1 MPPESPAPAA
11 FSHREI
17 VVILLGLALG
27 LFLSALD
34 QSILGTV
41 LPRISADLGG
51 GDTIAWVVSGYLL
64 ANTAVTPV
72 YGKLSDIYGRKR
84 MLQTAILLFTLGS
97 LLCALAQ
104 SMLQLI
110 LFRILQ
116 GVGGGGLMSMAF
128 AVIGTIVPPRQ
139 RGRYQGYF
147 STVWGV
153 SSILGPALGG
163 LFADYL
169 DWRWVFWINL
179 PLGLVAWLVNER
191 TLRRLP
197 VIHRRPRIDYP
208 GAVLIV
214 AAASCL
220 LLAMT
225 LVGQTGS
232 WRSPEVALFAGASLL
247 LFLLTA
253 IQECRHPEPILPPRL
268 FRIPTFVISNSVNLL
283 SFMGLIAAGIFMPI
297 FFQLVYGVSAARSGV
312 LVIPFLL
319 IWTLSSLLVGQI
331 VARTGRYKRYP
342 IITLALATVGSF
354 LMSRVTGDTP
364 LVLTLAYSWL
374 LAAGSGAVG
383 TVTFLSVQNAVPLAD
398 IGVATA
404 SLTFTRNLG
413 GAFGVALFATLLI
426 ADSDAVLRTDPAASI
441 LGPNPGAELLHHG
454 SQAIAD
460 APPELRGLVEA
471 ALTQGFQSMFLAG
484 AVIAGLAF
492 VAALFVKELPLRT
505 SL

>member
-11 FSHREI
+11 FTHREI
-17 VVILLGLALG
+17 VIIMLGLMLG

-34 QSILGTV
+34 QTILGTV

-72 YGKLSDIYGRKR
+72 YGKLSDIFGRKK

-97 LLCALAQ
+97 LLSALAQ
-104 SMLQLI
+104 DMLQLI
-110 LFRILQ
+110 LFRVLQ
-116 GVGGGGLMSMAF
+116 GAGGGGLMAMAF
-128 AVIGTIVPPRQ
+128 AVVADIVPPRQ

-147 STVWGV
+147 STVWGL

-179 PLGLVAWLVNER
+179 PIGIAAWLSAER
-191 TLRRLP
+191 TLRRL
-197 VIHRRPRIDYP
+197 VVAHRRPRIDYP

-220 LLAMT
+220 LFAMT
-225 LVGQTGS
+225 LVGQQGS
-232 WRSPEVALFAGASLL
+232 WRSPDVAMLAGASLL
-247 LFLLTA
+247 LFVLAA
-253 IQECRHPEPILPPRL
+253 IQECRHPEPMLPPRL

-283 SFMGLIAAGIFMPI
+283 NFMGLIAAGIFMPI
-297 FFQLVYGVSAARSGV
+297 FFQMVYGMSAARSGII
-312 LVIPFLL
+312 VIPFLM
-319 IWTLSSLLVGQI
+319 IWTLSSLAVGQI

-342 IITLALATVGSF
+342 ILGLAFATIGS
-354 LMSRVTGDTP
+354 LLLSTVTRETP
-364 LVLTLAYSWL
+364 LGLTLFYSWL
-374 LAAGSGAVG
+374 LAAGSGSVG
-383 TVTFLSVQNAVPLAD
+383 TVTFLSVQNAVPMAD
-398 IGVATA
+398 LGVATA

-426 ADSDAVLRTDPAASI
+426 AGSNAVLRTDAGFRVFGA
-441 LGPNPGAELLHHG
+441 NPGAELLHRG
-454 SQAIAD
+454 SQAIEG
-460 APPELRGLVEA
+460 APPAVRALVETGV
-471 ALTQGFQSMFLAG
+471 TQGFQSMFLAG
-484 AVIAGLAF
+484 AVIAGLGF
-492 VAALFVKELPLRT
+492 LAALFVKELPLRST
-505 SL
+505 L